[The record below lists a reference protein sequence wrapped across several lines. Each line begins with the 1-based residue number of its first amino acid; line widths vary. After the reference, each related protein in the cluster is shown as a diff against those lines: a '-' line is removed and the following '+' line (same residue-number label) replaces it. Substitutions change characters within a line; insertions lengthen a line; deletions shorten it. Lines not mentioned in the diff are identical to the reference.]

1 MASVNLKKRTTAFTH
16 EGAPSVTVNAKE
28 QLARTIMSCMLWEDN
43 FYEDGVSVA
52 ERIADLIPKVK
63 AEEAYQIALNARNKS
78 KLRHVPL
85 LLARVMATIKGHKS
99 LVGKLLPEIIQRP
112 DELTEFLAIY
122 WKEKRQPLSG
132 QVKKGLAAA
141 FKKFNEYSLAKYN
154 RNETVK
160 LKDVLFLTHPKPDNQ
175 EQQDMWNRLIKEEL
189 KTPDTWEVELSAKG
203 NNKESWERLLSE
215 KKLGGLALIR
225 NLRNMIEQRVS
236 SSAIKEALSEMK
248 TDRILPFRFIAS
260 ARYAP
265 DYEPELEKAMYRC
278 IAEKEKINGKTV
290 LLIDISGSMDD
301 QLSGKSE
308 MKRNDAAYGLGI
320 LAREL
325 CEDVQI
331 FSFSQGLAKIPAR
344 RGFALRDA
352 INNSQEHGSTYC
364 GAAVEYINK
373 NCEFDRII
381 VITDEQSH
389 DSIPNPK
396 SKGYIINVASYQNGI
411 GYGPWTHINGW
422 AESVLDYI
430 RETENEDA
438 RAENQGSRPNFVQQ
452 PHAVRFA
459 NC

>member
-1 MASVNLKKRTTAFTH
+1 MASINVKSKTKEFTH
-16 EGAPSVTVNAKE
+16 EGAPSISVNAKE

-43 FYEDGVSVA
+43 FYEDGISVA

-63 AEEAYQIALNARNKS
+63 AKEVYQIAVDARNKS

-85 LLARVMATIKGHKS
+85 LIARIMASIKGHKA
-99 LVGKLLPEIIQRP
+99 LVGKLLSEIIQRP

-132 QVKKGLAAA
+132 QVKKGLATA

-154 RNETVK
+154 RDATIK
-160 LKDVLFLTHPKPDNQ
+160 LRDVLFLSHPKPDNQ
-175 EQQDMWNRLIKEEL
+175 IQQDMWNRLIKGEL

-225 NLRNMIEQRVS
+225 NLRNMVEQKVLPGL
-236 SSAIKEALSEMK
+236 IKASFSEMK
-248 TDRILPFRFIAS
+248 TDKILPFRFIAA

-265 DYEPELEKAMYRC
+265 DFEPELEKVMYRC
-278 IAEKEKINGKTV
+278 VSEKDKLPGKTI
-290 LLIDISGSMDD
+290 LLIDVSGSMDAV
-301 QLSGKSE
+301 LSEKSE
-308 MKRNDAAYGLGI
+308 MSRNDAAYGVGI

-331 FSFSQGLAKIPAR
+331 FSFSSGIVKIPAR

-352 INNSQEHGSTYC
+352 INTSQSHSVTYC
-364 GAAVEYINK
+364 GSAVTYIDE
-373 NCEFDRII
+373 NCEYDRII
-381 VITDEQSH
+381 IITDEQSH
-389 DSIPNPK
+389 DPIPNPK
-396 SKGYIINVASYQNGI
+396 GKGYIINVASYKNGI

-422 AESVLDYI
+422 SESIFDFI
-430 RETENEDA
+430 IENEK
-438 RAENQGSRPNFVQQ
+438 N
-452 PHAVRFA
+452 
-459 NC
+459 